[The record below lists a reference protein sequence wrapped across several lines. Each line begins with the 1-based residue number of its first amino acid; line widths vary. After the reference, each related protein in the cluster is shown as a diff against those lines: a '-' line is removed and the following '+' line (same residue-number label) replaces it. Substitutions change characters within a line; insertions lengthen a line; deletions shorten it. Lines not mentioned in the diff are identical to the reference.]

1 MPLSDWLAF
10 FKWVLALAL
19 LQALGLPL
27 AFRLFARL
35 PERGYALARLLG
47 WLTLGYAAW
56 LLGSLGLAGNES
68 GGILLGAFAVAG
80 LGALWL
86 GPRGW
91 ADLRAWLRRER
102 AYVFAVEGVFLAA
115 FLIWTWV
122 RAYNPQILGTEKPME
137 YMFLN
142 AILRSPSLPP
152 QDAWLSDHAISYYY
166 FGYYLVALLTR
177 LTAVPSAV
185 AFNLALAALFALS
198 VQASLGVVLNLILWV
213 QRARTATPPR
223 LLSALAPALLAP
235 LLLLLIGNFYGIL
248 DLARQNRL
256 LAEAQIPALY
266 YDFGDLAQGGSQMP
280 GVRFGRVN
288 LWAWLDLKPD
298 PLPPATTPGWRWELG
313 NWFFAA
319 RTLHDRDLLGR
330 ETEAIDEFPAFSF
343 LLGDLHPHVLALPFG
358 VLGAGLALAWLLRA
372 QAATSPA
379 WRKDWSFGLLSALI
393 LGGLAFLNTW
403 DFPIYLF
410 LVALADLGGYGLRA
424 GWEALRAAFP
434 RRVGVWAVLGVLSLA
449 LYWPYFLVTFQ
460 SQAGGILPNLIYPT
474 RFQQAVVMF
483 GPLLLPVMGLLL
495 WLRVRGRAAFDRR
508 AAWLLGG
515 GMLVGLALLAL
526 LLTLVLSLNANLRGL
541 IFQALGPLSVSQAL
555 GLWLQRRLVDGLT
568 SLVAALG
575 LAWAGGLAV
584 GWLRRGNATTAWPP
598 AEERPA
604 LWMMLAFFFTGA
616 LLWLAPEFIYLR
628 DNFGTRMNTLFKFYF
643 QTWVLWSLG
652 GAFGLWYLAQKAGRV
667 ARTLGLG
674 VSALGICLGAYYLP
688 GSLPAKTGNFAGL
701 PTLDGMAYFAAAYPN
716 DWAAIQWLQQN
727 ASPGAVLLEGSR
739 GAYWIEGR
747 SSRFA
752 MATGIPTLMGWAN
765 HEAQWRGEYFGQVS
779 GRQEDIR
786 ALYQTRDEIEARLL
800 LEHYRITY
808 VIISDLE
815 RQWYRPLEETKFE
828 RLMRRV
834 FQRGDVV
841 IYQR

>member
-10 FKWVLALAL
+10 FKWVLALAC
-19 LQALGLPL
+19 LQVLGLPL

-47 WLTLGYAAW
+47 WLALGYTTW
-56 LLGSLGLAGNES
+56 LLGSVGLAGNDL
-68 GGILLGAFAVAG
+68 GALLLGAFTVAG

-86 GPRGW
+86 GPQGW

-102 AYVFAVEGVFLAA
+102 AYLLAVEGVFLGA
-115 FLIWTWV
+115 FLAWTLV
-122 RAYNPQILGTEKPME
+122 RAYNPPILGTEKPME

-198 VQASLGVVLNLILWV
+198 AQAATGVVLNLILMV
-213 QRARTATPPR
+213 KAAHRPTPPR
-223 LLSALAPALLAP
+223 LLSGLAPALLAP

-266 YDFGDLAQGGSQMP
+266 YDYGNLAQGGDQRP
-280 GVRFGRVN
+280 GVRFGWVN
-288 LWAWLDLKPD
+288 LWAWLDLKPE

-358 VLGAGLALAWLLRA
+358 VLGVGLALAWLLRGLA
-372 QAATSPA
+372 GEATLKRTFWPFA
-379 WRKDWSFGLLSALI
+379 LLSALI

-410 LVALADLGGYGLRA
+410 LVALADLGGLGLRS
-424 GWEALRAAFP
+424 GWDVVRAHFWQRA
-434 RRVGVWAVLGVLSLA
+434 VVWAGLGVTGLA

-460 SQAGGILPNLIYPT
+460 SQAGGLLPNLIFPT
-474 RFQQAVVMF
+474 RFQQSVVMF
-483 GPLLLPVMGLLL
+483 GPLLLPVYVVLF
-495 WLRVRGRAAFDRR
+495 WLRRRGRAGFDRQ

-515 GMLVGLALLAL
+515 GMLAGLALLAL
-526 LLTLVLSLNANLRGL
+526 LLTLVLSLNATLRAL
-541 IFQALGPLSVSQAL
+541 IFQALSPLSWHEAL
-555 GLWLQRRLVDGLT
+555 RLLLQRRLVDGLT
-568 SLVAALG
+568 ALVAALG

-584 GWLRRGNATTAWPP
+584 GWLRQGERTSWPP
-598 AEERPA
+598 AAERPA
-604 LWMMLAFFFTGA
+604 LWLLLALCFTGA

-643 QTWVLWSLG
+643 QAWVLWSLG
-652 GAFGLWYLAQKAGRV
+652 GAFGLWYLAQRAGRLTR
-667 ARTLGLG
+667 ALGIGL
-674 VSALGICLGAYYLP
+674 SALGIVLGGYYLV
-688 GSLPAKTGNFAGL
+688 GSLPAKTGNFVGP
-701 PTLDGMAYFAAAYPN
+701 PTLDGMAYFATTYPN
-716 DWAAIQWLQQN
+716 DWAAIQWLRQN
-727 ASPGAVLLEGSR
+727 AAPDAVLLEGSR

-779 GRQEDIR
+779 ERQEDIR
-786 ALYQTRDEIEARLL
+786 ALYQTRDDTEARLL
-800 LEHYRITY
+800 LDRYRITY

>member
-1 MPLSDWLAF
+1 MPLSDGLAF
-10 FKWVLALAL
+10 VKWVLALAV

-27 AFRLFARL
+27 AFRLFAHL
-35 PERGYALARLLG
+35 PERGYALAKLVG
-47 WLTLGYAAW
+47 WLVLGYLTW
-56 LLGSLGLAGNES
+56 LLGSLGLAGNDL
-68 GGILLGAFAVAG
+68 GAILLGALLVAG
-80 LGALWL
+80 AGALWL
-86 GPRGW
+86 GPQGW
-91 ADLRAWLRRER
+91 ADLRAWLKRER
-102 AYVFAVEGVFLAA
+102 AYILAVEGIFLAA
-115 FLIWTWV
+115 FLAWALV
-122 RAYNPQILGTEKPME
+122 RAYNPHILGTEKPME

-166 FGYYLVALLTR
+166 FGYYLVTLLTR
-177 LTAVPSAV
+177 LTAVPTAV

-198 VQASLGVVLNLILWV
+198 AQAATGVVLNLILLV
-213 QRARTATPPR
+213 KAAHSPTPPR
-223 LLSALAPALLAP
+223 LLSGFAPALLAP
-235 LLLLLIGNFYGIL
+235 LLLLIVGNFYGIL
-248 DLARQNRL
+248 DLARQNRV
-256 LAEAQIPALY
+256 LAEAEIPVLY
-266 YDFGDLAQGGSQMP
+266 YDFGTLAQGGDQPP
-280 GVRFGRVN
+280 GVRFGPLN

-298 PLPPATTPGWRWELG
+298 PLPPAATAGWRWDLG

-358 VLGAGLALAWLLRA
+358 VLGVGLALAWLLRGLA
-372 QAATSPA
+372 GEASPGRA
-379 WRKDWSFGLLSALI
+379 FWPFGLFSALI

-410 LVALADLGGYGLRA
+410 LVALADLGGLGLRGGWETLRA
-424 GWEALRAAFP
+424 GFWRRAA
-434 RRVGVWAVLGVLSLA
+434 VWMGLGVASLA

-483 GPLLLPVMGLLL
+483 GPLLVPVYLTLL
-495 WLRVRGRAAFDRR
+495 WLRGRGRAGFDRR
-508 AAWLLGG
+508 AAWVLGG
-515 GMLVGLALLAL
+515 GIVVALVILALGLAAL
-526 LLTLVLSLNANLRGL
+526 LSLNPDLRGL
-541 IFQALGPLSVSQAL
+541 IFQALGPLSWREAL
-555 GLWLQRRLVDGLT
+555 GLLIQRRLVDGLT
-568 SLVAALG
+568 ALVAALG

-584 GWLRRGNATTAWPP
+584 GWLRRGQHAPWPRP
-598 AEERPA
+598 TERPA
-604 LWMMLAFFFTGA
+604 LWLMLALFFSGA
-616 LLWLAPEFIYLR
+616 LLWLVPEFLYLR

-652 GAFGLWYLAQKAGRV
+652 GAFGLWYLAQQAGRLTR
-667 ARTLGLG
+667 ALGLG
-674 VSALGICLGAYYLP
+674 VSAVGMMLGGYYLI
-688 GSLPAKTGNFAGL
+688 GSLPAKTGNFAGP
-701 PTLDGMAYFAAAYPN
+701 PTLDGMAYFATTYPN
-716 DWAAIQWLQQN
+716 DWAAIQWLAHN
-727 ASPGAVLLEGSR
+727 APVDAVLLEGSR

-765 HEAQWRGEYFGQVS
+765 HEAQWRGEYFGQVAA
-779 GRQEDIR
+779 RQQDIQT
-786 ALYQTRDEIEARLL
+786 LYQTRDDLEARLL
-800 LEHYRITY
+800 LERYRITY

-815 RQWYRPLEETKFE
+815 RQWYRPLDEGKFE

-834 FQRGDVV
+834 FQQGDVV